1 MLRDYKC
8 FIENIL
14 PRRFWYIFAVEIK
27 HRAGKNRAGS
37 EWTPPIAEVRRHK
50 GKQKFPSEVYSRL
63 FFKKY

>member
-27 HRAGKNRAGS
+27 HRRARIGL
-37 EWTPPIAEVRRHK
+37 AANGRHLLRK
-50 GKQKFPSEVYSRL
+50 
-63 FFKKY
+63 